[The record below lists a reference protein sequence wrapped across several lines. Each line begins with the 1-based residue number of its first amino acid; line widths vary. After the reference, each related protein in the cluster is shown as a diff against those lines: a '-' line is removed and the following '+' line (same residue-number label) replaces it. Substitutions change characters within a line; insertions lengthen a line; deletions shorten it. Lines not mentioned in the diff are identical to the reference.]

1 MTSDPSD
8 LRRYIVTE
16 GEAEVYYPPAHSD
29 TSNMLYLPQGFMG
42 SKQFEVA
49 IGRAKPGGGG
59 HPHYHEHAEQIVFVL
74 QGHGESEM
82 EGKRFPIGPRT
93 LIFHPPGQMHR
104 ELATSDDFQA
114 LVIYSPGIGIK
125 NQAVFQTRKV

>member
-1 MTSDPSD
+1 MKPDSAD

-16 GEAEVYYPPAHSD
+16 AEAEVYYPPAHSD
-29 TSNMLYLPQGFMG
+29 TSNLLYLPEGFMG

-49 IGRAKPGGGG
+49 IGRARPGGGG
-59 HPHYHEHAEQIVFVL
+59 HPHFHDKAEQIVFVL

-82 EGKRFPIGPRT
+82 EGQRFPIGPRT
-93 LIFHPPGQMHR
+93 LIFHPPGQVHR
-104 ELATSDDFQA
+104 ELAASDDFQA

-125 NQAVFQTRKV
+125 NEAVFQTRKP